1 MAVQR
6 THVQLAAADLVGQAL
21 QHRLGGRVRV
31 DVDEARQNGKAAPVD
46 LDRIGGIGRSRRADR
61 GNRGAFDRQIDIAP
75 IDMGL
80 RAVVIRD

>member
-1 MAVQR
+1 
-6 THVQLAAADLVGQAL
+6 
-21 QHRLGGRVRV
+21 VRV

-61 GNRGAFDRQIDIAP
+61 SNRVAFDRQIDIAP

-80 RAVVIRD
+80 RRLALGADPLAA